1 MKDKV
6 LARLRALFPGVNLSK
21 TRKEK
26 IADYVVSKITTE
38 DEIDE
43 KLNDYNDF
51 MSFADIAKNDDR
63 QREADNKKAK
73 DEADAKAKADAEQ
86 GGNGGEDSK
95 DENVPAWA
103 KGLMT
108 KITSLETQFAGEK
121 GKSTINDFKAAAKA
135 KGIPEKY
142 LDKYATVYTSVE
154 NYDQET
160 ALAALVTDWTETKQ
174 LAVNGE
180 VKEGKVIIGEGAPS
194 GTPAAKA
201 AIAKQMEEA
210 VKGLVETV

>member
-26 IADYVVSKITTE
+26 IADYVVSKITNE
-38 DEIDE
+38 DEIDD

-73 DEADAKAKADAEQ
+73 DDADAKAKADAEAA
-86 GGNGGEDSK
+86 GKGAEDNQ
-95 DENVPAWA
+95 DDMPAWA
-103 KGLMT
+103 KPLMI
-108 KITSLETQFAGEK
+108 KITSLESQLAGEK
-121 GKSTINDFKAAAKA
+121 GKSTINDLKAAAKA
-135 KGIPEKY
+135 KGIPEAFAAKY
-142 LDKYATVYTSVE
+142 QIGDD
-154 NYDQET
+154 YDQET
-160 ALAALVTDWTETKQ
+160 ALAALETEWTELKQ
-174 LAVNGE
+174 IAVNGE
-180 VKEGKVIIGEGAPS
+180 VKDGKVILGEPAPS

-210 VKGLVETV
+210 AKGLIETV

>member
-26 IADYVVSKITTE
+26 IADYVVSKITNE
-38 DEIDE
+38 DEIDD

-73 DEADAKAKADAEQ
+73 DDADAKAKADAEQ
-86 GGNGGEDSK
+86 DGNDGEDNQ
-95 DENVPAWA
+95 EQMPAWA
-103 KGLMT
+103 KPLMS
-108 KITSLETQFAGEK
+108 KISSLESQLAGEK
-121 GKSTINDFKAAAKA
+121 GKSTINELKAAAKA
-135 KGIPEKY
+135 KGIPEAFAAKY
-142 LDKYATVYTSVE
+142 VIGEDY
-154 NYDQET
+154 NQET
-160 ALAALVTDWTETKQ
+160 ALAALETEWTELKQ
-174 LAVNGE
+174 IAVNGE
-180 VKEGKVIIGEGAPS
+180 VKDGKVILGEPAPN

-210 VKGLVETV
+210 AKGLIETV

>member
-1 MKDKV
+1 M
-6 LARLRALFPGVNLSK
+6 ARLRALFPGVNLSK
-21 TRKEK
+21 TRKDK

-38 DEIDE
+38 DEIDD

-73 DEADAKAKADAEQ
+73 DEADAKAKADAEAA
-86 GGNGGEDSK
+86 GKGAEDNQ
-95 DENVPAWA
+95 DEMPAWA
-103 KGLMT
+103 KPLMT
-108 KITSLETQFAGEK
+108 KITSLETQLAGEK

-142 LDKYATVYTSVE
+142 LDKYAAVYTSVE

-160 ALAALVTDWTETKQ
+160 ALAAIETDWTETKQ

-180 VKEGKVIIGEGAPS
+180 VKEGKVIIGDATPS

-210 VKGLVETV
+210 AKGLIETV